1 MILLIKKILFKICGQ
16 QTYLKL
22 LHHGFYFL
30 FDNGFLKN
38 DTIYKYHYFVKNI
51 IKPGDTV
58 VDIGANLGYYT
69 KNLSR
74 LVGAQGKV
82 IGIEPMVP
90 YYNILNWALGKKSE
104 VVIHNVALGNEEGKI
119 RFALPKSKTTMHTG
133 LPHVAT
139 ETDTDDNSTFFDVK
153 VTRASQLLASIKSIA
168 YIKIDIEGYESVVI
182 PEMKEVIAKH
192 LPIVQVETWS
202 PQREIVDET
211 LVSLDYKRYTLYKGK
226 LTQED
231 VINVEF
237 GDYLYV
243 PPQKLALIKDW
254 IA

>member
-1 MILLIKKILFKICGQ
+1 MIALVKKILFKICGQ

-51 IKPGDTV
+51 VQPGDTV

-82 IGIEPMVP
+82 IAIEPMVP
-90 YYNILNWALGKKSE
+90 YYNILTWALSKKPQ
-104 VVIHNVALGNEEGKI
+104 VHIHNVALGDAEGNI

-139 ETDTDDNSTFFDVK
+139 ETDTAENSNFFDVK
-153 VTRASQLLASIKSIA
+153 VTRASDLLASVQSIA

-182 PEMKEVIAKH
+182 PQMKDVIAKH
-192 LPIVQVETWS
+192 LPIVQVETWT
-202 PQREIVDET
+202 PQREIVHET
-211 LVSLDYKRYTLYKGK
+211 LVPLGYQRFTLYKGK

-231 VINVEF
+231 VINIEF

-243 PPQKLALIKDW
+243 PKEKMSLIASWLA
-254 IA
+254 